1 MSDRVQPGTAEKLL
15 RLAFSLIANSL
26 VAICMTATP
35 LAAVAQL
42 APHSQAPAGDMR
54 IDSNDPRENLQELS
68 LRGSTLQ
75 ALAPIPGG
83 TAQTADFTREL
94 YQMQW
99 RSNDAMDVYVI
110 RPKGVTKPPVI
121 IYLYGFP
128 VDANRF
134 RNDAFCKLVT
144 QGGVAAIGF
153 VPALT
158 AERYHSVPMRTW
170 FVSELHDSIV
180 KTVHDV
186 QMVATYAASRQ
197 DIDGSRIGIFGQGAG
212 ATIAGLA
219 ATVDSRIQAL
229 DLLDPWGDWPAWIA
243 KSKLVPENERADLLK
258 SERLQAL
265 APLDPVH
272 WLPTLNGH
280 PLKLDDALYENN
292 TPVEAKA
299 KIEAALPAHALLVR
313 YPTQADFDKNAVAD
327 GQLVRWLQD
336 RMLTVESTPSPKIA
350 AGRQQAVPSDTATSA
365 STPN

>member
-1 MSDRVQPGTAEKLL
+1 MSDRVQPGTAGKLL
-15 RLAFSLIANSL
+15 RLAFSLVANNLAVICLIAISL
-26 VAICMTATP
+26 NTI
-35 LAAVAQL
+35 AQT
-42 APHSQAPAGDMR
+42 APHAQAPAGDMR
-54 IDSNDPRENLQELS
+54 IDSNDPRENLHELS
-68 LRGSTLQ
+68 LHGSSLQ
-75 ALAPIPGG
+75 ALTPIPGG
-83 TAQTADFTREL
+83 TAETVDFTREL

-99 RSNDAMDVYVI
+99 RGNDAMDVYII
-110 RPKGVTKPPVI
+110 RPKGVAKPPVV

-128 VDANRF
+128 IDPNRF

-144 QGGVAAIGF
+144 KGGVAAIGF

-186 QMVATYAASRQ
+186 QMIATYAASRQ

-219 ATVDSRIQAL
+219 ATVDPRIQAV
-229 DLLDPWGDWPAWIA
+229 DLLDPWGDWPAWMA
-243 KSKLVPENERADLLK
+243 KSKLVPENERGDLLK
-258 SERLQAL
+258 PERLQAL
-265 APLDPVH
+265 APLDPLH
-272 WLPTLNGH
+272 WLPALNGH
-280 PLKLDDALYENN
+280 SLKLDDALYENN
-292 TPVEAKA
+292 TPAEAKA

-313 YPTQADFDKNAVAD
+313 YPTQADFDKNAIAD

-336 RMLTVESTPSPKIA
+336 RLQNQTQIGESVPADIA
-350 AGRQQAVPSDTATSA
+350 TGA

>member
-1 MSDRVQPGTAEKLL
+1 MSNRVQPGTAGKLL
-15 RLAFSLIANSL
+15 RLAFPIVANSL
-26 VAICMTATP
+26 AIVCLTATP
-35 LAAVAQL
+35 LAAVAQTV
-42 APHSQAPAGDMR
+42 PHTQAPVGDMR
-54 IDSNDPRENLQELS
+54 IDSNDPRENLHELS

-75 ALAPIPGG
+75 AVTPIPGG
-83 TAQTADFTREL
+83 TAETADFTREL

-110 RPKGVTKPPVI
+110 RPKGVAKPPVV

-128 VDANRF
+128 VDPNRF

-186 QMVATYAASRQ
+186 QMIATYAATRH

-219 ATVDSRIQAL
+219 ATVDPRIQAV
-229 DLLDPWGDWPAWIA
+229 DLLDPWGDWPAWMA
-243 KSKLVPENERADLLK
+243 KSKLVPENERGDLLK
-258 SERLQAL
+258 PERLQAL

-272 WLPTLNGH
+272 WLPVLNGH
-280 PLKLDDALYENN
+280 QLKLDDALYENN
-292 TPVEAKA
+292 TPAEAKA

-313 YPTQADFDKNAVAD
+313 YPTQADFDKNAIAD

-336 RMLTVESTPSPKIA
+336 QLLTGESAPKIA
-350 AGRQQAVPSDTATSA
+350 GQREQKAGPSDIATGA